1 MHLRFRKT
9 AKAIA
14 RRLIARY
21 TYVILL
27 DANFRYRRIKSFYLR
42 RDILQTRDRNIRSL
56 SLRIIFERYFAQETF
71 LLADISLIIT
81 KVFTKLKKIL
91 ILKWKNL

>member
-42 RDILQTRDRNIRSL
+42 RDILRDRNIRSL
-56 SLRIIFERYFAQETF
+56 SLRIIFERYFTQETF

>member
-42 RDILQTRDRNIRSL
+42 RDILQTRETGILEVSL
-56 SLRIIFERYFAQETF
+56 FVLYSKDTLYKTF

-81 KVFTKLKKIL
+81 RRYLR
-91 ILKWKNL
+91 N